1 LPRYAVYIPFLSLLS
16 HGLLHSIQISF
27 AFSIMVA
34 LPCPLCDH
42 SYTNHL
48 VGSLLV
54 SRHHVQYPASL
65 GGPFVSTSTTTYR
78 RSSMIPSTDILLIGD
93 LVLDTWSNH
102 VFHFRRAVPL
112 SAQPHL
118 LSHVTGSSI
127 AEIVSAFPTCGGL
140 YVSLRHILTPAWLIR
155 SSDRYT
161 ASAQLVPKKHRPIVS
176 TFLEPSIASA
186 HS

>member
-1 LPRYAVYIPFLSLLS
+1 MPSLR
-16 HGLLHSIQISF
+16 
-27 AFSIMVA
+27 
-34 LPCPLCDH
+34 
-42 SYTNHL
+42 YTNQS

-54 SRHHVQYPASL
+54 SRYHVQYPVAL
-65 GGPFVSTSTTTYR
+65 GGAFVSTSTSTYR
-78 RSSMIPSTDILLIGD
+78 RSSMIPSTDVLLIGD
-93 LVLDTWSNH
+93 LVLDPWSNH
-102 VFHFRRAVPL
+102 VLHFRWVVPL
-112 SAQPHL
+112 SAPPYS

-140 YVSLRHILTPAWLIR
+140 YVSLRHILTSPWLIR

-186 HS
+186 HSRYWRLAGLWVGSTSLAKLRVCLLPNLVSQT